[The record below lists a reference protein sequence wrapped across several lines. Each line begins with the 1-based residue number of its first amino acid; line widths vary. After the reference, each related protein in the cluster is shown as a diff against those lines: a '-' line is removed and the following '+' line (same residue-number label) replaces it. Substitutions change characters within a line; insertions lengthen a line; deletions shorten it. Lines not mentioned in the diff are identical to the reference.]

1 MFDED
6 GYLFV
11 VDRKKDMVKTGGE
24 NVASLEV
31 EQTIYL
37 MEDVSEVAV
46 FGIADPKW
54 IEAVVAAVVPK
65 RSGALSPE
73 AVIAHCRSTLA
84 AYKTPKHVVILD
96 SLPRNPSGKILK
108 RDLRE
113 RYADLAPASV

>member
-1 MFDED
+1 MTED
-6 GYLFV
+6 GYLTI
-11 VDRKKDMVKTGGE
+11 VDRKKDMIKTGGE

-37 MEDVSEVAV
+37 LNEVAEVAV

-65 RSGALSPE
+65 QSAALSPD
-73 AVIAHCRSTLA
+73 AVIAHCRSKLA
-84 AYKTPKHVVILD
+84 RYKVPKHVVVLEQ
-96 SLPRNPSGKILK
+96 LPKNPSGKILK

-113 RYADLAPASV
+113 QYADRARASV